1 MNDKTRFRTNVV
13 IFVAVA
19 FGIARLV
26 MPIES
31 EVHKEDVFKDF
42 AHLFVGALFGAAIAT
57 SSAIAISSWHETM
70 GLFVREIRQQRS
82 VFLAVAWSLTI
93 LEVVAFFIHKA

>member
-1 MNDKTRFRTNVV
+1 ML
-13 IFVAVA
+13 VAVF

-31 EVHKEDVFKDF
+31 EVHKEDLFKDF
-42 AHLFVGALFGAAIAT
+42 AHLFVGAMFGA
-57 SSAIAISSWHETM
+57 
-70 GLFVREIRQQRS
+70 GLAGRRIY
-82 VFLAVAWSLTI
+82 LWIGTALTI

>member
-1 MNDKTRFRTNVV
+1 MNDKTRFHTNVV

-31 EVHKEDVFKDF
+31 EVHKEDLFKDF
-42 AHLFVGALFGAAIAT
+42 AHLFVGALFGAGIAGLRILT
-57 SSAIAISSWHETM
+57 ILEVVAFFIYLWVGIALI
-70 GLFVREIRQQRS
+70 
-82 VFLAVAWSLTI
+82 I

>member
-1 MNDKTRFRTNVV
+1 MNDKTRFHTNVV

-31 EVHKEDVFKDF
+31 EVHKEDLFKDF
-42 AHLFVGALFGAAIAT
+42 AHLFVGALFGAGIAGLRIYLWVG
-57 SSAIAISSWHETM
+57 IA
-70 GLFVREIRQQRS
+70 
-82 VFLAVAWSLTI
+82 LTI